1 MTRVKRTCIAQR
13 RLLFSW
19 TALLCALL
27 AVTSPTSATEPD
39 AKPSTSLEIRGTGA
53 MGSLVRAMAE
63 QYMTD
68 HPEATVTVET
78 CGAFQAIKALII
90 GTCEMAMG
98 TDEVPEQ
105 LEKLAKERG
114 VKLKRT
120 DVYSDALVVLAHPGN
135 PVSNLSL
142 KQLRDVFRG
151 AILNWQEI
159 GGEDAPIEV
168 FTHSSTSAAYEEFK
182 RRVLGN
188 DAVMTPKATNVS
200 GRELKEKLHAHAIAY
215 AGIVQLTRIGTAAKA
230 VTVDGV
236 AASSATVA
244 DGTYPIVRRMSL
256 YQRVPTNVLADRLT
270 EYFFSPTKGQKAI
283 LAAGNVPVK

>member
-1 MTRVKRTCIAQR
+1 VTR
-13 RLLFSW
+13 FNSW
-19 TALLCALL
+19 PALLCALA
-27 AVTSPTSATEPD
+27 AVSSPTFASEPE
-39 AKPSTSLEIRGTGA
+39 AKPSTSLEIRGSGA

-78 CGAFQAIKALII
+78 CGASQAIKSLII
-90 GTCEMAMG
+90 GTCDMAMG

-105 LEKLAKERG
+105 LEKLAKDRG
-114 VKLKRT
+114 VRLKRT
-120 DVYSDALVVLAHPGN
+120 DVYNDALVVLVHRGN
-135 PVSNLSL
+135 PVSNVSL
-142 KQLRDVFRG
+142 KQLRDIFRG
-151 AILNWQEI
+151 AILNWQEV
-159 GGEDAPIEV
+159 GGADAPIEV
-168 FTHSSTSAAYEEFK
+168 FTHSSTSAAYEVFK

-188 DAVMTPKATNVS
+188 EAVMTPKAITVS
-200 GRELKEKLHAHAIAY
+200 GRELKEKLHAHAIAF
-215 AGIVQLTRIGTAAKA
+215 AGIIQLTRIGADAKA

-270 EYFFSPTKGQKAI
+270 EYCFSPTKGHKAI

>member
-1 MTRVKRTCIAQR
+1 MMRFNSCA
-13 RLLFSW
+13 
-19 TALLCALL
+19 ALLWALL
-27 AVTSPTSATEPD
+27 AVTSSTSAAEPES
-39 AKPSTSLEIRGTGA
+39 KPSTSLEIRGSGA
-53 MGSLVRAMAE
+53 MGSLARAMAE

-78 CGAFQAIKALII
+78 CGAFQALKSLII

-105 LEKLAKERG
+105 LEKLAKDRG
-114 VKLKRT
+114 VRLKRT
-120 DVYSDALVVLAHPGN
+120 DVYSDALVVLVRPGN

-142 KQLRDVFRG
+142 KQLRDIFRG
-151 AILNWQEI
+151 AILNWQEV
-159 GGEDAPIEV
+159 GGDDAPIEV
-168 FTHSSTSAAYEEFK
+168 FTHSSTSAAYEVFK

-188 DAVMTPKATNVS
+188 EAVMTPKATNVS
-200 GRELKEKLHAHAIAY
+200 GRELKEKLNAHAIAY
-215 AGIVQLTRIGTAAKA
+215 AGIIQLTRIGADAQA
-230 VTVDGV
+230 LTVDGV
-236 AASSATVA
+236 AASSATIA

-270 EYFFSPTKGQKAI
+270 EYFFSPTKGRKAI